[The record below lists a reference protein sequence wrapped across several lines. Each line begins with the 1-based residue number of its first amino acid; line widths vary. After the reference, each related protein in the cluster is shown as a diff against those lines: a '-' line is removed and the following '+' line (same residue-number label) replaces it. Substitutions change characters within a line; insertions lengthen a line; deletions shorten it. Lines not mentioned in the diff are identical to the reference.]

1 MLFFHTSKQCCHR
14 YKFLTTDKEKEII
27 NDIGSQYILI
37 DLLDRCSLEYPSIA
51 VIECVILYTTFVK
64 IANSTILCK
73 NFYVGPCRSKLIR
86 ISMTII
92 EKKHVGQWRESCECK
107 VWRLDILHKLLM
119 TVSNC
124 ILSKKVKMYNALIQ
138 KCDNRKVKKYSN

>member
-1 MLFFHTSKQCCHR
+1 MK
-14 YKFLTTDKEKEII
+14 
-27 NDIGSQYILI
+27 
-37 DLLDRCSLEYPSIA
+37 
-51 VIECVILYTTFVK
+51 ILYKTFVE
-64 IANSTILCK
+64 IDNSTILCK
-73 NFYVGPCRSKLIR
+73 NFYVGPCRSLLIR

-92 EKKHVGQWRESCECK
+92 EEKHVGQWRESCECK

-124 ILSKKVKMYNALIQ
+124 ILSKKVKNYNALIQ